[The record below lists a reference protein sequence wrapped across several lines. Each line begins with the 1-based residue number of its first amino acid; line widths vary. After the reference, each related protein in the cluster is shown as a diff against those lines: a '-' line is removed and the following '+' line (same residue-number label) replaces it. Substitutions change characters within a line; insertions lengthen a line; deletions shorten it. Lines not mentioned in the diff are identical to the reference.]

1 MLEITHCGAACLA
14 AGPMHFCTEQL
25 NPTGGQT
32 NYPPSASRLS
42 LLLLVWQ
49 SREKVEV
56 DIYILTFSIGLT
68 RFSRPADLLDYI
80 DDRRRSGSGFS
91 THIELHVLSRTK
103 VMLSFTFDFSMASNG
118 NRLSVDSCPVEVIAE
133 KPRCVRQVHPVC
145 EEKAHVIAYDK
156 RASLDSNPPAY
167 PLAPNICVE
176 AGRIEFIK
184 MPPDGNEIETIPTP
198 PLTPK
203 LGAKVTVTRA
213 QQTSD
218 DEKFDVAKES
228 LEARITELEEALEAA
243 KITEL
248 RDKQTLMKLQK
259 QLTKVGYF
267 NKSSVTF
274 HISN

>member
-1 MLEITHCGAACLA
+1 MWSILHLSPLLCV
-14 AGPMHFCTEQL
+14 
-25 NPTGGQT
+25 
-32 NYPPSASRLS
+32 S
-42 LLLLVWQ
+42 LLNILL
-49 SREKVEV
+49 R
-56 DIYILTFSIGLT
+56 
-68 RFSRPADLLDYI
+68 
-80 DDRRRSGSGFS
+80 
-91 THIELHVLSRTK
+91 VLNFCVYR
-103 VMLSFTFDFSMASNG
+103 ASNG

-184 MPPDGNEIETIPTP
+184 MPPDGNETETIPTP

-218 DEKFDVAKES
+218 DEKFDVAKVGGS
-228 LEARITELEEALEAA
+228 TICSRSPKWNT
-243 KITEL
+243 
-248 RDKQTLMKLQK
+248 
-259 QLTKVGYF
+259 TKHV
-267 NKSSVTF
+267 
-274 HISN
+274 I